1 MLTAQ
6 YPDDPESFA
15 EALDQLL
22 DDPDFLDAVADE
34 LLYQVGSECSIWWAE
49 CAVFELAQNVRTGYD
64 ENYNQ
69 QMPGCVMCSIQVKLD
84 LNACST
90 VPIACVG
97 IHLLSNNTPSTC
109 ATVMKQYVLANFKAR
124 SKLQPPF

>member
-34 LLYQVGSECSIWWAE
+34 LLYQVGSECSI
-49 CAVFELAQNVRTGYD
+49 
-64 ENYNQ
+64 
-69 QMPGCVMCSIQVKLD
+69 
-84 LNACST
+84 
-90 VPIACVG
+90 
-97 IHLLSNNTPSTC
+97 
-109 ATVMKQYVLANFKAR
+109 
-124 SKLQPPF
+124 